1 MTDLRLWL
9 LVATSV
15 AICIGAHWPIS
26 LVVDACWRR
35 LGWDRHSTDGFRRS
49 TWLVALVG
57 VIERVLFVL
66 ALYIGKPEFIGLWL
80 TLKIASQWTQW
91 GLDNVA
97 LGPTATVPGRA
108 VFQVFLVGN
117 AFSMLF
123 SFAAFKSF
131 QWLRAEQPVRAVTA
145 LLILTLGALATGA
158 FVRLWRVG
166 QHP

>member
-1 MTDLRLWL
+1 MTDLQLWL
-9 LVATSV
+9 LVATSL
-15 AICIGAHWPIS
+15 AICIAAHWPIS
-26 LVVDACWRR
+26 FVVDACWLK
-35 LGWDRHSTDGFRRS
+35 LGWNRHATDGFRRS

-66 ALYIGKPEFIGLWL
+66 ALYIGQPEFIGLWL

-91 GLDNVA
+91 GQDSVV
-97 LGPTATVPGRA
+97 LGPTAKVPGRA

-131 QWLRAEQPVRAVTA
+131 QWLQAGQPTRAITA
-145 LLILTLGALATGA
+145 LLILTLGTLATGA
-158 FVRLWRVG
+158 IVRVWRVT
-166 QHP
+166 